1 MTEVAA
7 RAQTGRRAPPDAH
20 RQPPLEPSFT
30 QLFEEHFGFVCRSL
44 QRLGVREADLEDIAQ
59 IANFARSLGNIE
71 RVDVL
76 PFHQMGAFKWKQ
88 LGIEYKLRD
97 AEPPSKETVERVCAQ
112 FRGEGLKVY

>member
-1 MTEVAA
+1 MDVEPVLNFARRLSGLRKPVWLRYVLVAGL
-7 RAQTGRRAPPDAH
+7 TD
-20 RQPPLEPSFT
+20 
-30 QLFEEHFGFVCRSL
+30 
-44 QRLGVREADLEDIAQ
+44 DLEDVAQ

-88 LGIEYKLRD
+88 LDIEYKLRD
-97 AEPPSKETVERVCAQ
+97 AEPPSKATVERVCAQ